1 MKINN
6 ETKIGALTAIAIAL
20 LILGFNFL
28 KGRSLFKSGFF
39 LYAKYDNTKGLL
51 PSHPVIINGYRVG
64 SVYEIEAADQNVKQI
79 LVTLKFNETFNIP
92 KNSQAVIKDNPLGT
106 PSVEITLGNSTDYLN
121 TDDTLKTAKS
131 GGLFDAVTS
140 KLNPVA
146 DQLVA
151 TLSSLDSLLRNFN
164 TVLDPNTKG
173 NLQNVIANLN
183 NATAS
188 LVKTSASLQKM
199 LNTETGALA
208 KTLDN
213 VSTFSGALAA
223 SKGKLDSTM
232 SNVQQATEHLANADI
247 DGVVKNLKSSV
258 DKLNAAMDKA
268 SSPNSSLGA
277 LLNDKALYN
286 NLNNTVRSLN
296 TLMDDLRVHPK
307 RYVNISV
314 FGRKDKGD
322 YLTKPLSDSTN
333 TPVNK

>member
-39 LYAKYDNTKGLL
+39 LYAKYENTKGLL

-64 SVYEIEAADQNVKQI
+64 SVYEIEAADQNVKEI
-79 LVTLKFNETFNIP
+79 LVTIKFNQDFNIP
-92 KNSQAVIKDNPLGT
+92 ANSLATIKDNPLGT
-106 PSVEITLGNSTDYLN
+106 PAIEIALGNAGDFLHS
-121 TDDTLKTAKS
+121 DDTLKTGKS
-131 GGLFDAVTS
+131 GGLFDAVSS

-151 TLSSLDSLLRNFN
+151 TLGSLDTLLRNFN
-164 TVLDPNTKG
+164 TVLDTSTKG
-173 NLQNVIANLN
+173 NLQGVISNLN
-183 NATAS
+183 YATAS
-188 LVKTSASLQKM
+188 LVKSSASLQHM
-199 LNTETGALA
+199 LNSETGALA

-213 VSTFSGALAA
+213 VSTFSGALADN
-223 SKGKLDSTM
+223 KGKLDSTL
-232 SNVQQATEHLANADI
+232 SNVQQATEHLAKADI
-247 DGVVKNLKSSV
+247 DGIVTNLKASV
-258 DKLNAAMDKA
+258 DKLNSAMDKV
-268 SSPNSSLGA
+268 SSPDGSLGA
-277 LLNDKALYN
+277 LINDKTLYN

-333 TPVNK
+333 TPAK